1 MTHRLNND
9 IGRFLPA
16 GNGASRGIPEQLTPP
31 EPVPDFDAL
40 VDTHENALIRY
51 AIRLLRSPDVA
62 QDVVQ
67 EAFLRYLRKPST
79 DFKGS
84 EHRGAWLFR
93 VTHNLCIDH
102 LKRESRRGEI
112 YKELEPAHVAKFPHP
127 EILSMERWERLEGL
141 LERLSVNQRAV
152 ILLYFQDKKSY
163 REISEITGQSL
174 SNVGMLLHRGLK
186 RLRTL
191 IDEKRSAEF

>member
-9 IGRFLPA
+9 IRGFLPA
-16 GNGASRGIPEQLTPP
+16 DNGASRGIPEHVDPL
-31 EPVPDFDAL
+31 ESVPDFDAL

-51 AIRLLRSPDVA
+51 AFRLLRSPDVA
-62 QDVVQ
+62 QDIVQ

-79 DFKGS
+79 DFTGS
-84 EHRGAWLFR
+84 EHCGAWLFR

-102 LKRESRRGEI
+102 LKRETRRGEI
-112 YKELEPAHVAKFPHP
+112 YGELEPAHVEKFPQP
-127 EILSMERWERLEGL
+127 EILSMERWERLERL
-141 LERLSVNQRAV
+141 LGRLSVNQRTV

-163 REISEITGQSL
+163 REIKEITGQSL

-186 RLRTL
+186 KLRTL

>member
-1 MTHRLNND
+1 MERLFNIENA
-9 IGRFLPA
+9 GSLPV
-16 GNGASRGIPEQLTPP
+16 GYGASHGVPAKTAPQQAEPE
-31 EPVPDFDAL
+31 FDDL
-40 VDTHENALIRY
+40 VETHQNALIRY
-51 AIRLLRSPDVA
+51 AYRRLRSPDLA

-79 DFKGS
+79 DFKGP
-84 EHRGAWLFR
+84 EHCGAWLFR

-102 LKRESRRGEI
+102 IKRESRRGEI
-112 YKELEPAHVAKFPHP
+112 YEELEPAHVAKFPLS
-127 EILSMERWERLEGL
+127 EILSAERWERLEGL
-141 LERLSVNQRAV
+141 LDRLSDNQRAV

-174 SNVGMLLHRGLK
+174 SNVGMLLHRSLK
-186 RLRTL
+186 KLRTL

>member
-1 MTHRLNND
+1 M
-9 IGRFLPA
+9 PM
-16 GNGASRGIPEQLTPP
+16 GNGADRLVPEKAAPP
-31 EPVPDFDAL
+31 EPELEFDDL
-40 VDTHENALIRY
+40 VETHQNALIRY
-51 AIRLLRSPDVA
+51 AYRRLRSPDLA

-79 DFKGS
+79 DFKGP

-102 LKRESRRGEI
+102 IKRESRRGEI
-112 YKELEPAHVAKFPHP
+112 YEELEPAQVAKFPLR
-127 EILSMERWERLEGL
+127 EILSLERWERLERL
-141 LERLSVNQRAV
+141 LDRLSDNQRAV

-186 RLRTL
+186 KLRAL
-191 IDEKRSAEF
+191 IDEKGSAEF